1 MHRTRATLLLTVLVG
16 LLPVLAS
23 FADQITR
30 VGIIDIEKI
39 YSIYFRESKAVMDLQ
54 ERQAVL
60 VRDLK
65 RIDDEI
71 ADMESRKLEADG
83 RGDTTESLR
92 LDQEIFRRRQYREDY
107 KRVKSQQLRKL
118 AESLYQSDKFL
129 DELSDA
135 IQFVAESEGFSMIL
149 NNSSQYR
156 QSFLY
161 YTKEID
167 ITEKVIQELMKRAG
181 KR

>member
-1 MHRTRATLLLTVLVG
+1 MRKDRVPLLIIAALLLSA
-16 LLPVLAS
+16 LPS
-23 FADQITR
+23 FAEQITR

-54 ERQAVL
+54 ERNAAL
-60 VRDLK
+60 ARDLS

-71 ADMESRKLEADG
+71 AGLEERKIEAEG
-83 RGDTTESLR
+83 RGDSAESLR

-107 KRVKSQQLRKL
+107 KRVKQQQLRKM
-118 AESLYQSDKFL
+118 AESLYQSDQFL

-135 IQFVAESEGFSMIL
+135 IQFVAESEGFSMVL

>member
-1 MHRTRATLLLTVLVG
+1 MRKNRVLLLIIALL
-16 LLPVLAS
+16 LLPALHA
-23 FADQITR
+23 FTEQITR

-54 ERQAVL
+54 ERQAAL

-71 ADMESRKLEADG
+71 ADLEGRKVEADG
-83 RGDTTESLR
+83 RGDTAESLR
-92 LDQEIFRRRQYREDY
+92 LDQEIFRRKQYREDY
-107 KRVKSQQLRKL
+107 RRVKAQQLRKL
-118 AESLYQSDKFL
+118 SEGLYQSDQFL

-135 IQFVAESEGFSMIL
+135 IQFVAESEGFSMVL